1 MSTNLTDKE
10 IVEMCYI
17 VKSCTNMVDRRYQGK
32 YDKDISEKCNKW
44 CREHNINIT
53 HGSAY
58 KELRHKS
65 YYYVDKNI
73 KDIIDKGADTYT
85 LYENHYISD
94 KQIVSKLLK

>member
-17 VKSCTNMVDRRYQGK
+17 VKSCTNMMDRRYQGK

-53 HGSAY
+53 HGSRY
-58 KELRHKS
+58 I
-65 YYYVDKNI
+65 Y
-73 KDIIDKGADTYT
+73 II
-85 LYENHYISD
+85 
-94 KQIVSKLLK
+94 